1 MIFNTFEN
9 SASNAR
15 AIWWRVL
22 KRSVTK
28 VDTVAA
34 SLTREGRAAIMCRH
48 HECLSVGFVEATIHR
63 NVEYT
68 RAQHARIECKSN
80 LRKEGD
86 GDDEATKLNEWT

>member
-34 SLTREGRAAIMCRH
+34 SLTREGRAAMMCRH
-48 HECLSVGFVEATIHR
+48 HECLSVGLVEVAIDRH
-63 NVEYT
+63 VEHT
-68 RAQHARIECKSN
+68 GPDGARIKSN
-80 LRKEGD
+80 TDLENAGD
-86 GDDEATKLNEWT
+86 CTTKVTIT